1 MITMRRDAMMKV
13 RAGVTTPGEVMRN
26 VYTLG

>member
-1 MITMRRDAMMKV
+1 MITMRRDAMLKV
-13 RAGVTTPGEVMRN
+13 RDGTTTLGEVMRN